1 MTSDGI
7 TGTAGGTSGG
17 TSEAGV
23 GSSAG
28 SSGGSSAGP
37 GTGSSAGLGTG
48 PSAGLGTGLS
58 VGPGAGVCVLVA
70 TPLEPE
76 HAARIEAA
84 DPRVS
89 VIYEPELLPV
99 ARYPADHTGVPRAL
113 SAAQLDRWSALRQ
126 QADISFD
133 FDWQAPADMPRNCPR
148 LRWVQGTSAGIG
160 GFLERTGL
168 ARTSLVFTTASGVHG
183 TPLAEFALLGML
195 YFAKDMPQLARW
207 QQQRHWQ
214 PHAAGLVAG
223 RRALLVGLG
232 GVGRAVARLLSAAG
246 VEVIGAGRLPP
257 GQRAAVPGVTSCLAV
272 SQIAQALPDVDALIL
287 ACPLTE
293 QTRHLI
299 SERELRLLRPGA
311 IVVNISR
318 GQVID
323 EDALIG
329 ALRRQHLGGA
339 FLDVFA
345 AEPLPASSPLWDMPN
360 VIISPHSAS
369 TVAAE
374 NGLLTELFTDN
385 LQRWLAGRP
394 LRNVY
399 DRAAGY

>member
-17 TSEAGV
+17 TREEDARPS
-23 GSSAG
+23 
-28 SSGGSSAGP
+28 
-37 GTGSSAGLGTG
+37 TGSKS
-48 PSAGLGTGLS
+48 
-58 VGPGAGVCVLVA
+58 GVRVLVA

-89 VIYEPELLPV
+89 VIYEPDLLPV
-99 ARYPADHTGVPRAL
+99 PRYPADHTGVPRAL

-133 FDWQAPADMPRNCPR
+133 FDWQAPAEMPRNCPR

-214 PHAAGLVAG
+214 PHAAGQVAG

-232 GVGRAVARLLSAAG
+232 GIGRAVARLLSAAG

-257 GQRAAVPGVTSCLAV
+257 DQRAAVPGVTSCLPV

-299 SERELRLLRPGA
+299 SERELRLMRPGA

-329 ALRRQHLGGA
+329 ALRSQHLGGA
-339 FLDVFA
+339 LLDVFA
-345 AEPLPASSPLWDMPN
+345 AEPLPASSPLWEMPN

-374 NGLLTELFTDN
+374 NGLLTDLFTNN
-385 LQRWLAGRP
+385 LQRWLAGQP